1 MAELERVSGNIA
13 EHLVVDCGSYQVY
26 RSDFEDAI
34 SRACEEL
41 KIDDLKTEGQRPWKA
56 VCKRVG
62 EILFPDTSVLKDRKL
77 YNNNNSVIPE
87 TNNNRYDYEL
97 INSICDEYIYFS
109 NIYNKLCSILAFSY
123 IINIPDTT
131 ISLWSGH
138 SPSSTSFNVWKKLQ
152 GTRRDCITDKAYDAN
167 SPVGAMFV
175 GNNEFA
181 MNQPGVGYEATQARA
196 LTANEL
202 PQLGGT
208 NSQNIKALSNDNV
221 VDNAK

>member
-1 MAELERVSGNIA
+1 MATERLSG
-13 EHLVVDCGSYQVY
+13 EVVRYLVADLGATQVY
-26 RSDFEDAI
+26 REDFKSAI
-34 SRACEEL
+34 LQACAEQGIE
-41 KIDDLKTEGQRPWKA
+41 DLKKEGQRPWKA

-62 EILFPDTSVLKDRKL
+62 EILFPDNNALRDHKL
-77 YNNNNSVIPE
+77 YINNSKAVE
-87 TNNNRYDYEL
+87 YSTNNRFDYIL
-97 INSICDEYIYFS
+97 LNAICDEYIYWS
-109 NIYNKLCSILAFSY
+109 DIYNKLCSTVAFSY
-123 IINIPDTT
+123 VVNIPTTT
-131 ISLWSGH
+131 IDLWKGTG
-138 SPSSTSFNVWKKLQ
+138 SSSESFKIWEKLQ

-181 MNQPGVGYEATQARA
+181 MNQPGIGYEATQARA

-208 NSQNIKALSNDNV
+208 NSQNIKALTDDNM